1 MNKSDVVK
9 FNRVPGPNTP
19 GAPAAPY
26 DLYTGVVVSETIDVL
41 STALVDGNKWCEVLW
56 SNSQVTRCYKG
67 DLKVV
72 KV

>member
-1 MNKSDVVK
+1 MNNNDVVK

-26 DLYTGVVVSETIDVL
+26 DLYSGVVVSETIGEH
-41 STALVDGNKWCEVLW
+41 ALVDGNKWCEVLW
-56 SNSQVTRCYKG
+56 SNSQVTRCYKD

-72 KV
+72 KA